1 MNMKTTIIAGVL
13 ALIAI
18 AAAVGFGQQERTF
31 YLVCESNA
39 SIYSDFDR
47 DTITVS
53 TLRPEQI
60 EFTSSG
66 NKYSATKVD
75 GYNFLS
81 GGKGMSVFV
90 AYRVDDNSFFI
101 APPYLGALAYYHADK
116 RMADVEDKNKRCA
129 VSDINQFE
137 QLVKIYN
144 QKKEDDE
151 KKKQADFEQNGRKT
165 IMTNWVK
172 GLVSKRNDAALEKA
186 IRASDSAPIL
196 RIVFLTPA
204 YDFMRNDLG
213 IVQQKVIKTLYVYKW
228 TQTGKCYAHW
238 KYYGYESLGGGAFDT
253 DIGNWRVMS
262 DGGRHIAELNV
273 PGTNG
278 FPSGESWEVDCAAFG
293 KP

>member
-81 GGKGMSVFV
+81 GGKGKYWTSIRRACTQPKVTKRSIACASCRSV
-90 AYRVDDNSFFI
+90 ARSSPRLRKPMRMNATTLACSLAEWS
-101 APPYLGALAYYHADK
+101 APE
-116 RMADVEDKNKRCA
+116 RTTTTSCA
-129 VSDINQFE
+129 SGSCAPTS
-137 QLVKIYN
+137 
-144 QKKEDDE
+144 
-151 KKKQADFEQNGRKT
+151 QA
-165 IMTNWVK
+165 
-172 GLVSKRNDAALEKA
+172 
-186 IRASDSAPIL
+186 RASASTPSA
-196 RIVFLTPA
+196 
-204 YDFMRNDLG
+204 G
-213 IVQQKVIKTLYVYKW
+213 ISSRAW
-228 TQTGKCYAHW
+228 
-238 KYYGYESLGGGAFDT
+238 
-253 DIGNWRVMS
+253 
-262 DGGRHIAELNV
+262 
-273 PGTNG
+273 P
-278 FPSGESWEVDCAAFG
+278 
-293 KP
+293 